1 MGVREV
7 SSVRGGSRCCW
18 AKRLHD
24 GAKACGE
31 FINVELTTKMARTG
45 NQISPAESCYS
56 YVTICQVRYP
66 TVLAFIMHTHTKARG
81 YSVRSFVGILNQSK
95 PDLWNAVVVIIP
107 KNESRCCDSS
117 RNSFCFGNNKI
128 SPYLQNTKVI

>member
-1 MGVREV
+1 MYREALDAAAP
-7 SSVRGGSRCCW
+7 RD
-18 AKRLHD
+18 L
-24 GAKACGE
+24 ACGE

-95 PDLWNAVVVIIP
+95 PDLWNAAVVQAP
-107 KNESRCCDSS
+107 
-117 RNSFCFGNNKI
+117 FGGTDKRGACPN
-128 SPYLQNTKVI
+128 P